1 MIARIY
7 RDVPGSH
14 MFIYLRLVLSQNL
27 VVDVEKHPDPEQE
40 LVVVPVQMLPVALVQ
55 EALGVVLLSS
65 GPVGSVRD
73 GTAANVLGLLPL
85 PSSGNRSGQTGVTLG
100 HLGAT
105 ELLGSDQVPDEGLDV
120 LVTGVPLEAVDQG
133 EPHGVLRR
141 EKTGLERREERTLT
155 GSWSVSIRLL
165 RTS

>member
-1 MIARIY
+1 M
-7 RDVPGSH
+7 
-14 MFIYLRLVLSQNL
+14 
-27 VVDVEKHPDPEQE
+27 
-40 LVVVPVQMLPVALVQ
+40 
-55 EALGVVLLSS
+55 
-65 GPVGSVRD
+65 
-73 GTAANVLGLLPL
+73 
-85 PSSGNRSGQTGVTLG
+85 TLG

-141 EKTGLERREERTLT
+141 IETGLERRKERTLT